1 MVCEGVG
8 EEVVTCTYK
17 AFACLSKHV
26 VLTAPEGCR
35 SSFTNG
41 SRLGMPEMSSL
52 EGHSSNKRIR
62 GGSERGARGARYGVP
77 ARVTGET

>member
-8 EEVVTCTYK
+8 EEVVTSTE
-17 AFACLSKHV
+17 AFACLNKHV
-26 VLTAPEGCR
+26 VLAAPEGCR
-35 SSFTNG
+35 SSLTEG